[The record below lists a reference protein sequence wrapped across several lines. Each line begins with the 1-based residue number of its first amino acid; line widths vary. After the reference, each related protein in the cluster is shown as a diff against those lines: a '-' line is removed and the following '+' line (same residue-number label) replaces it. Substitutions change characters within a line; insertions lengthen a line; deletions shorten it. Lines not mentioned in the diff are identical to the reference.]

1 MTRSRPVSRLP
12 LPTRQVVAL
21 ALPDAT
27 IAAVKAAARRRG
39 ITPADLIREVLACHL
54 GPQADPCPEPLV
66 LPLAARVAPPPEA
79 PSPKAPSPKA
89 TAPGPA
95 PDPAPAAASRDGID
109 AAFRA
114 AFGWLDL
121 QTRLRGLG
129 YVLREGESTLELH
142 SWPRGGRLMDLG
154 DLGQDEI
161 TLCLRFRAGFPGKGL
176 PGSTASAVGPQ
187 ARPAG
192 PETPHAAA

>member
-1 MTRSRPVSRLP
+1 MTRSRPVSRFP

-39 ITPADLIREVLACHL
+39 ITPADLIREVLTCHL
-54 GPQADPCPEPLV
+54 GPQAAPCPEPLV

-79 PSPKAPSPKA
+79 PSPKA
-89 TAPGPA
+89 TA
-95 PDPAPAAASRDGID
+95 PDPAPTPDPAPVAASRDGID

-129 YVLREGESTLELH
+129 YVLREGETTLELH

-176 PGSTASAVGPQ
+176 PGSTAPAADPQ
-187 ARPAG
+187 ARPPG